1 MLLNSLLVAL
11 LLSDAASE
19 PQLRGTSTSDV
30 SEGASPDIIERAA
43 VSNQHCPDEWEEVE
57 ELCCRSGDNFWTE
70 WHECYEW
77 DEVAIMTAPVQPPP
91 NATSEMD
98 SP

>member
-19 PQLRGTSTSDV
+19 PQLRGTSVSDV

-43 VSNQHCPDEWEEVE
+43 VYSIQPWAATVCPARAARR
-57 ELCCRSGDNFWTE
+57 L
-70 WHECYEW
+70 HEPKPDRFRDPRAC
-77 DEVAIMTAPVQPPP
+77 P
-91 NATSEMD
+91 
-98 SP
+98 